1 MVVVGLTGGIGSGK
15 STVAGLLAERG
26 AVVID
31 ADRIARQVVEP
42 GQPAHAQLVER
53 FGPRVLAADGSIDR
67 RVLAG
72 IAFADPPALAD
83 LNAIVHPRV
92 AVEVSRR
99 MAGLPDGSTVVLDVP
114 LLVEAGTAA
123 IDALVVVDCPEEV
136 ALRRLIERRG
146 MDEHDVRRRM
156 GAQASRD
163 ERRARADR
171 VILNDGSLD
180 DLRRRVDEVW
190 AWIRTLAVLS
200 E

>member
-53 FGPRVLAADGSIDR
+53 FGPRVLAADGWIDR

-72 IAFADPPALAD
+72 IGFADPPALAD
-83 LNAIVHPRV
+83 LYATGHPRG
-92 AVEVSRR
+92 AGEVRRR

-114 LLVEAGTAA
+114 RLVEAGTAA
-123 IDALVVVDCPEEV
+123 IDALVVVDRPEEV